1 MRAVAKLTSVRF
13 FFMAVFLRLDVGV
26 VKTNATSGKS
36 DDFAPPARRKLIVT
50 ESSQPRVE
58 LSGGAPET
66 PEVARAHQC
75 WAGGVLDERFSNVKG
90 PTRAES

>member
-1 MRAVAKLTSVRF
+1 MAGFRGWALLVGRTSP
-13 FFMAVFLRLDVGV
+13 
-26 VKTNATSGKS
+26 TIENSGDS
-36 DDFAPPARRKLIVT
+36 PPSARRNLIVT

-90 PTRAES
+90 PTGAES